1 MDLEDCAG
9 FDDSDVAFPESG
21 LIGPVNCSL
30 MPRFEQPAKDD
41 RNATISSSTANK
53 GASKR
58 RTAVQLSAGGRRA
71 SGRLMSP
78 TQVPEEAGA
87 QTTQTMLKVP
97 MSSIIQRKFRVVE
110 DHLG

>member
-30 MPRFEQPAKDD
+30 MPRFEQPKDD
-41 RNATISSSTANK
+41 RNTTITSAK
-53 GASKR
+53 GSKR
-58 RTAVQLSAGGRRA
+58 RVAQLSAGRRT

-97 MSSIIQRKFRVVE
+97 MSSII
-110 DHLG
+110 